1 MGDVLQT
8 KTVSRKGSPVLTE
21 ILDKEDVM
29 GKLNLSG
36 IFDDVNVKILLLK
49 IFELTFYKT

>member
-1 MGDVLQT
+1 MGNVLQT

-21 ILDKEDVM
+21 TLDKEDVM
-29 GKLNLSG
+29 SKINLSG